1 MQKFNPSNDDSL
13 NKFFISASLKRLRLK
28 YNLSAL
34 EVSKVI
40 KKSRQAY
47 TNYENGIRDIGIYDL
62 IKLSGFYNVSIDVI
76 VGNPYALMNKKS
88 IAYRYFEYEESELK
102 EVMPLCIST
111 VTDDVV
117 VVKQNDL
124 QNDFF
129 WRTDLNQK
137 GLVMLFD
144 YYNKT
149 HISKVHYN
157 SNGGGHFY
165 INEEPFYFNK
175 AQAENII
182 YKGIYFA
189 TLDKKMNIE
198 HFF

>member
-1 MQKFNPSNDDSL
+1 MEELNSTDSL
-13 NKFFISASLKRLRLK
+13 NKFFISKSLRRLRLK
-28 YNLSAL
+28 HNLSTYDIA
-34 EVSKVI
+34 KVI
-40 KKSRQAY
+40 EKSRQAY
-47 TNYENGIRDIGIYDL
+47 SNYENGIRDIGIYDL

-76 VGNPYALMNKKS
+76 VGNPFALINDKS
-88 IAYRYFEYEESELK
+88 IAYRYFEYINDELK

-111 VTDDVV
+111 IRDDVII
-117 VVKQNDL
+117 VKKNDL
-124 QNDFF
+124 HLDFF

-137 GLVMLFD
+137 KQLMLFD

-149 HISKVHYN
+149 HISRVHYN
-157 SNGGGHFY
+157 TKGGGHFY

-175 AQAENII
+175 AQSENII

-189 TLDKKMNIE
+189 TLDKIMDIK